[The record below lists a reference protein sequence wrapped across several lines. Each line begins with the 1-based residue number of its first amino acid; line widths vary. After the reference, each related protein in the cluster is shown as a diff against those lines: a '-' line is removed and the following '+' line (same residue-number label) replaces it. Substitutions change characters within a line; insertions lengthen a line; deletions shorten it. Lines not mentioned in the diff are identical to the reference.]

1 MNSYHVIT
9 ICSHKAL
16 PIAPNIWRQDLD
28 SIMLQPL
35 WFLPDHDVVACG
47 LPFTPH
53 TYPPT
58 H

>member
-9 ICSHKAL
+9 ISHKAL
-16 PIAPNIWRQDLD
+16 LTIALNIWRQDLYP
-28 SIMLQPL
+28 IILQPL